1 MRTPPGPSAG
11 EAIETAGARG
21 VGCATY
27 DLTMSFP
34 TSEFQDGMAN
44 LLKAR
49 SIADHIRE
57 LRPDLAERVT
67 LTEER
72 NIVTVKVTDATRIV
86 CARITDQH
94 VTGWGV
100 VGPDDEVNLQ
110 GTPQDAESLAS
121 LVVAKYDRI
130 QAS

>member
-1 MRTPPGPSAG
+1 
-11 EAIETAGARG
+11 
-21 VGCATY
+21 
-27 DLTMSFP
+27 MSFP
-34 TSEFQDGMAN
+34 TSESQGGMAN

-49 SIADHIRE
+49 SIPDHIRE